1 MERIVSKF
9 CWFFFGLIAFL
20 PALADKPPMDIK
32 GPHGGRLLKEG
43 SIEVEVT
50 IFEKEMP
57 PHFRIF
63 IFKNGRMITN
73 NLAKIE
79 INLKRF
85 NGDINRIHFQNI
97 DDFLQ
102 SKEIIKEPH
111 SFDVALNLNLE
122 GKTYHWNYSTYEGRI
137 RIHPEIAKAANIVVA
152 IAESKTLDQQ
162 IEVFGK
168 IIPNLDTIIAI
179 YPRYPGIIKQM
190 HKKLGDNVV
199 KGEPLLSIESSENL
213 QVYPISAPIEGSII
227 KKNMNPGELAK
238 GDKAIYEIADLTT
251 VWLELT
257 LYPKQIPLVKKG
269 MQVTLAS
276 EENKLKERSQIN
288 YVSPLGIQE
297 SQTVVARAFI
307 TNRNEQWRP
316 GMYVTAS
323 ILLNQKK
330 ASVAIPLS
338 ALQKWRD
345 LDIVFLQKGDEY
357 EVMPVELGEKS
368 DLWVEILSGLKPGD
382 KYVVENSFFLKA
394 DLGKSGATHD
404 DH

>member
-1 MERIVSKF
+1 
-9 CWFFFGLIAFL
+9 
-20 PALADKPPMDIK
+20 MDIK